1 MVTTRANRRTD
12 FQAVLSYFDVEL
24 RVGVVV
30 APIPIGL
37 LVPFLQPRKIVIFAM
52 ILLSPHAI
60 GAIFMIVPIVVVF
73 VSCIVVTPIILLFLP
88 LIFAA
93 LALSQQHRGNC

>member
-1 MVTTRANRRTD
+1 MSRRDSKSKPVKRSVKLTVD
-12 FQAVLSYFDVEL
+12 REARLLSKLQKQSLKAHRDRLAE
-24 RVGVVV
+24 
-30 APIPIGL
+30 PIGT
-37 LVPFLQPRKIVIFAM
+37 
-52 ILLSPHAI
+52 
-60 GAIFMIVPIVVVF
+60 IFMLVPIVVVF